1 MSSDKIIEIIPID
14 PLSDSDL
21 TLLSDMAAK
30 IWSEHYNDILSHE
43 QIKYMIDKYQSYNAI
58 KKQIISDNYQY
69 FFIKYNDNYAGYFS
83 IHIEDNTLFLS
94 KLYIDKDYRKK
105 GLSSA
110 VLKFLKVICTKNNL
124 TKIWLTVNRN
134 NTDSISV
141 YKHLGFY
148 KEKES
153 VSDIGSGFVMDDFI
167 MAINI

>member
-1 MSSDKIIEIIPID
+1 M
-14 PLSDSDL
+14 
-21 TLLSDMAAK
+21 
-30 IWSEHYNDILSHE
+30 
-43 QIKYMIDKYQSYNAI
+43 
-58 KKQIISDNYQY
+58 
-69 FFIKYNDNYAGYFS
+69 
-83 IHIEDNTLFLS
+83 
-94 KLYIDKDYRKK
+94 
-105 GLSSA
+105 
-110 VLKFLKVICTKNNL
+110 LKFLKVICTKNNL